1 MICYLDSSALVK
13 LLVDEPGTAEISRAV
28 REAELVG
35 TVAISRAEVIAA
47 LAKAVRV
54 GALSMDDA
62 KSARH
67 RFRTEWLHFLRLQVS
82 DLLIDRAGDLAWAHG
97 LRGYDAVQ
105 LAACDV
111 WRDSLDAPV
120 SLATFDL
127 KLWKAAAA
135 IGLVPYPKDL
145 PELLESWKT

>member
-13 LLVDEPGTAEISRAV
+13 LFADEPGTAEVSHAV
-28 REAELVG
+28 QEAELVG

-54 GALSMDDA
+54 GALSTDDA
-62 KSARH
+62 RSARH

-82 DLLIDRAGDLAWAHG
+82 DFLIDRAGDLAWAYS

-105 LAACDV
+105 LAAADL
-111 WRDSLDAPV
+111 WRESLDAPV

-127 KLWKAAAA
+127 KLWEAASAA
-135 IGLVPYPKDL
+135 GLVPFPQNL

>member
-1 MICYLDSSALVK
+1 M
-13 LLVDEPGTAEISRAV
+13 
-28 REAELVG
+28 G

-82 DLLIDRAGDLAWAHG
+82 DFLIDRAGDLAWAHG

-105 LAACDV
+105 LAASDI
-111 WRDSLDAPV
+111 WRESLDVPV
-120 SLATFDL
+120 SFATFDL

-135 IGLVPYPKDL
+135 IGLVPFPQDL
-145 PELLESWKT
+145 PALLDSWKK

>member
-13 LLVDEPGTAEISRAV
+13 LFVDEPGTAEVSRAV
-28 REAELVG
+28 KEAELVG

-82 DLLIDRAGDLAWAHG
+82 DFLVDRAGDLAWAHG

-105 LAACDV
+105 LAAADI
-111 WRDSLDAPV
+111 WRESLDVPV

-135 IGLVPYPKDL
+135 VGLVPYPQDL
-145 PELLESWKT
+145 PELLESRKT

>member
-1 MICYLDSSALVK
+1 MIVYLDSSALVK
-13 LLVDEPGTAEISRAV
+13 LFADEPGTAEVIRAV
-28 REAELVG
+28 KEAELVG
-35 TVAISRAEVIAA
+35 TVVISRVEVIAA
-47 LAKAVRV
+47 LAKAARV

-82 DLLIDRAGDLAWAHG
+82 DFLIDRAGDLAWAHG

-105 LAACDV
+105 LAASDV
-111 WRDSLDAPV
+111 WRESLDAPV
-120 SLATFDL
+120 SLVTFDL

-135 IGLVPYPKDL
+135 IGLVPYPQDL